1 MNSHPDQLDH
11 LDHLVLTATLLLASA
26 CAHAPPAASPSAAP
40 APFTVRGQPAEVV
53 EGVTTIRAATARFAS
68 LDSAVAVGYPH
79 DSPQC
84 YANGTTGAMGYH
96 HVNRGYVDAQL
107 DLAKPEI
114 LLYERHPDGRYT
126 LSAVEFIIP
135 YTRWPADST
144 APVLLGVHLK
154 RYDDLRIW
162 SVHMWVWKEN
172 PSGLFAD
179 WNPRVQC
186 PGAAAA
192 MTHN

>member
-1 MNSHPDQLDH
+1 VH
-11 LDHLVLTATLLLASA
+11 
-26 CAHAPPAASPSAAP
+26 
-40 APFTVRGQPAEVV
+40 GQSAEVLA
-53 EGVTTIRAATARFAS
+53 GVTTIRAATARFAR

-79 DSPQC
+79 DSPEC
-84 YANGTTGAMGYH
+84 YANGPAGAMGYH

-107 DLAKPEI
+107 DLEKPEI

-135 YTRWPADST
+135 YRLWPADSA

-179 WNPRVQC
+179 WNPTVQC
-186 PGAAAA
+186 PATAPGAS
-192 MTHN
+192 MSH